1 MIQRAGYYLLRMYV
15 RAGLYFYFRKIII
28 HGRDNIPSG
37 PVIFAANHQNAFM
50 DALIIACF
58 NDHFTYFLTRAD
70 IFKRAFIRW
79 MITSLNMIPVYRIRD
94 GWQSLAEN
102 QKTFDSCKQ
111 LFLQNEAVGIFPEGN
126 HGSQRRLRLL
136 TKGFARLAFET
147 LHHYPE
153 LKISIVPVGIN
164 YSDHQAFRS
173 SVSIYFGEPILA
185 NDYFHE
191 PIQRE
196 ATHLRDELA
205 ARMKR
210 LTTHVEDVDRY
221 SEIIQKLETSNP
233 NYLDPADT
241 NKRISKIERG
251 EGMTRPPL
259 RPKRNAWGL
268 LPFHYVAVA
277 INFIPRYAWRKIKM
291 RIKDPVFVTS
301 IRFGVGIFVFPFFY
315 LLIGLLVSM
324 WYGPTIALSWC
335 AVSFPSALFLKR

>member
-28 HGRDNIPSG
+28 HGQENIPSG

-50 DALIIACF
+50 DALVIACF
-58 NDHFTYFLTRAD
+58 DAHFTHFLTRAD
-70 IFKRAFIRW
+70 IFKRSFIRW

-94 GWQSLAEN
+94 GLQSLAEN
-102 QKTFDSCKQ
+102 QKTFDSCTR
-111 LFLQNEAVGIFPEGN
+111 LFLKNEAVVIFPEGN
-126 HGSQRRLRLL
+126 HGSQRRLRPL
-136 TKGFARLAFET
+136 TKGFARMAFES
-147 LHHYPE
+147 LRNYPK

-173 SVSIYFGEPILA
+173 SVSIYYGEPILA

-210 LTTHVEDVDRY
+210 LTTHVEDADRY
-221 SEIIQKLETSNP
+221 SEIIQKLEASNP
-233 NYLDPADT
+233 NYLDPVDI
-241 NKRISKIERG
+241 NEWISKIERG
-251 EGMTRPPL
+251 EGVTSPL
-259 RPKRNAWGL
+259 RPTRNTQGL
-268 LPFHYVAVA
+268 RPFYYIAVL
-277 INFIPRYAWRKIKM
+277 INFIPLMIWQKIKM
-291 RIKDPVFVTS
+291 RIKDPVFVSS

-315 LLIGLLVSM
+315 LLIALQVSA
-324 WYGPTIALSWC
+324 WYGPIIALSWC
-335 AVSFPSALFLKR
+335 VVSLPSALFLRTK

>member
-1 MIQRAGYYLLRMYV
+1 MIHRAGHHLLRMYV

-28 HGRDNIPSG
+28 HGQENIPSG
-37 PVIFAANHQNAFM
+37 PVIFAVNHQNAFM
-50 DALIIACF
+50 DALMIVCF

-70 IFKRAFIRW
+70 IFKGWFIRW

-94 GWQSLAEN
+94 GWRSLAEN
-102 QKTFDSCKQ
+102 QKTFDRCKQ
-111 LFLQNEAVGIFPEGN
+111 LFLKNEAVGIFPEGN
-126 HGSQRRLRLL
+126 HGSQRRLRPL
-136 TKGFARLAFET
+136 TKGFARVAFES
-147 LHHYPE
+147 LRNYPQ

-173 SVSIYFGEPILA
+173 TVSVYYGDPILA

-191 PIQRE
+191 PLQRA

-233 NYLDPADT
+233 NYLDPIDI
-241 NKRISKIERG
+241 NERIFKIERE
-251 EGMTRPPL
+251 EGGPPL
-259 RPKRNAWGL
+259 RTKRSVWGL
-268 LPFHYVAVA
+268 LPLHYVAIA
-277 INFIPRYAWRKIKM
+277 INFIPLYAWRKIKM

-301 IRFGVGIFVFPFFY
+301 IRFGVGIFMFPFFY
-315 LLIGLLVSM
+315 LIIGLLASA
-324 WYGPTIALSWC
+324 WYGPIIALSWC
-335 AVSFPSALFLKR
+335 AVSFPSALFLRR